1 MFRKSPRRKPDLFSA
16 LVLVVA
22 IGLSASIAYQLSAYR
37 DSGVLP
43 LAERLQI
50 FVVTAGG

>member
-16 LVLVVA
+16 LVLAVVV
-22 IGLSASIAYQLSAYR
+22 GVSVSIAYQLSTYV
-37 DSGVLP
+37 SGMPP

-50 FVVTAGG
+50 FVVTSGR

>member
-1 MFRKSPRRKPDLFSA
+1 MFRKSPRRKPDLFST

-22 IGLSASIAYQLSAYR
+22 IGLSVTIAYQLSAYHE
-37 DSGVLP
+37 SGVLP
-43 LAERLQI
+43 VAERLQI